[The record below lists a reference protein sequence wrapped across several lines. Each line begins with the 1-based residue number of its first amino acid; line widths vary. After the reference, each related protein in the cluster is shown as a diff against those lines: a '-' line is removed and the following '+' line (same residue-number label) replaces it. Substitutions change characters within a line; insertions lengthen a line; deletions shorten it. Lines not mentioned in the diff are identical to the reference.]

1 MPGTLSKSLFVSSS
15 TLRGLFFKKLVVLF
29 KELIVLIISILVG
42 LGPGKLSR
50 PILCSIVS
58 EITYG
63 LVVAI

>member
-1 MPGTLSKSLFVSSS
+1 MPGTLSKSFFVSSS
-15 TLRGLFFKKLVVLF
+15 TLRGLFFKKLVVLL
-29 KELIVLIISILVG
+29 KELIVLISILVG

>member
-1 MPGTLSKSLFVSSS
+1 MPGTLSKSFFVSSS

-29 KELIVLIISILVG
+29 KELIVLISILVG